1 MSRRM
6 PFLRFLR
13 FLRCALLAM
22 TALAGPG
29 ELAAQPAP
37 RCETARRVRAVE
49 FTGSPRFSADTLAAA
64 IVTRAA
70 SWTNRVFGVGDAPC
84 ADTLEVSRDALRLA
98 VVHRRAGWF
107 TASVTPRYDTV
118 SRGVRIT
125 FDITPGP
132 PATLDTVRV
141 SGLPDSADGRRG
153 FDAPLRALQGE
164 IFDRGRVENAIE
176 NVLARLREVGYA
188 RAARPT
194 NAVAIDTASA
204 RATLDVAFAPGRRV
218 FLGDVEV
225 AVQGIGDDP
234 PRIDSAEVMRLIGL
248 RAGQRYRSSALLEA
262 QRDLY
267 RSEAFRLVVIDTAA
281 PVPPID
287 SLLDLR
293 ITVSEARTKY
303 ARVGVGWATQDCG
316 RVQGRLADRGFL
328 GVGRRAEV
336 NVRASKLGV
345 GAPADFASGLC
356 ARSVRDDPFSER
368 LNYYAGV
375 SFSDTRL
382 FGTPVAPV
390 LSIYSE
396 RRGEPYAFLRETSIG
411 ALLELTRRFTFRTTG
426 TAGMQYE
433 NGRTET
439 DPVISCSRFAQCR
452 PEDYALSLFGRA
464 VGIVSTAVSHD
475 RTNGAVNPAR
485 GQRVRGELRA
495 GQTFSEL
502 VSSLRFYRTTA
513 EGSAYFSV
521 PGGVFAT
528 RLQLSR
534 AFAPGA
540 QIVDGAPLLP
550 QQERL
555 FAGGQNSVRGFQQNL
570 LGPIVYVITDA
581 AALDTVPLAGGGRTV
596 VARPDADYRALPRGG
611 TALVVANLEYRFPLR
626 AVSEQLQ
633 LAAFVDIGNVWETAQ
648 DEFRSRDLRATPGL
662 GFRLGTPLGP
672 FRLDLG
678 YSPYPPRAGRA
689 LFLSSGTTTDGARG
703 TISCASPGNTVNI
716 DQPLP
721 GVFDCPASYAP
732 PRGRNVLSR
741 LVFHFGLGQAF

>member
-1 MSRRM
+1 MRR
-6 PFLRFLR
+6 
-13 FLRCALLAM
+13 
-22 TALAGPG
+22 
-29 ELAAQPAP
+29 E
-37 RCETARRVRAVE
+37 
-49 FTGSPRFSADTLAAA
+49 
-64 IVTRAA
+64 
-70 SWTNRVFGVGDAPC
+70 
-84 ADTLEVSRDALRLA
+84 RD
-98 VVHRRAGWF
+98 G
-107 TASVTPRYDTV
+107 
-118 SRGVRIT
+118 
-125 FDITPGP
+125 
-132 PATLDTVRV
+132 
-141 SGLPDSADGRRG
+141 
-153 FDAPLRALQGE
+153 
-164 IFDRGRVENAIE
+164 N
-176 NVLARLREVGYA
+176 
-188 RAARPT
+188 
-194 NAVAIDTASA
+194 
-204 RATLDVAFAPGRRV
+204 
-218 FLGDVEV
+218 
-225 AVQGIGDDP
+225 DP

-248 RAGQRYRSSALLEA
+248 RSGQRFRSSAMLEA
-262 QRDLY
+262 QRELY
-267 RSEAFRLVVIDTAA
+267 RSEAFRLVVVDTAA
-281 PVPPID
+281 SVPPVD

-328 GVGRRAEV
+328 GVGRRAEL
-336 NVRASKLGV
+336 NLRASKLGV
-345 GAPADFASGLC
+345 GAPADFAPALC
-356 ARSVRDDPFSER
+356 AGSVRDDPFSER

-382 FGTPVAPV
+382 FGTPIAPV

-411 ALLELTRRFTFRTTG
+411 TLLELTRRFTVRTTG
-426 TAGMQYE
+426 TAGFQYE

-464 VGIVSTAVSHD
+464 VGIVSTAVAHD

-485 GQRVRGELRA
+485 GQRLRAEVRA

-570 LGPIVYVITDA
+570 LGPLVYVITDA
-581 AALDTVPLAGGGRTV
+581 RAVDTVALPGGGRALA
-596 VARPDADYRALPRGG
+596 ARPEADYRALPRGG
-611 TALVVANLEYRFPLR
+611 TALVVANLEYRIPLR
-626 AVSEQLQ
+626 AVSDQLQ

-648 DEFRSRDLRATPGL
+648 DGFRTQDLRATPGL

-689 LFLSSGTTTDGARG
+689 LFLSSGENG

-721 GVFDCPASYAP
+721 GVFDCPATYAP